1 MLVSGEGN
9 GNTPNKPDRPDKD
22 TPTLEKTAE
31 KRDINLS
38 TRDGARNTYTIK
50 LTNTTDKDWKN
61 IKVTDILDTSRLTFY
76 LDSVTVSGVP
86 KRWGSDFKYEPNG
99 SSMLDAKKG

>member
-1 MLVSGEGN
+1 MITCLLK
-9 GNTPNKPDRPDKD
+9 TPDKD

-31 KRDINLS
+31 KDIVDLS
-38 TRDGARNTYTIK
+38 NRKSAQNTYTIK
-50 LTNTTDKDWKN
+50 LTNTTDKEWKD
-61 IKVTDILDTSRLTFY
+61 IKVTDVLDSSRLTFY
-76 LDSVTVSGVP
+76 RDSVTVNGVP